1 MVGLFRLILKS
12 DIVHVAAFEVL
23 IVAKEHLL
31 PVLIIV
37 RVSRV
42 DGELNFVG
50 IQIRLGKIDHKT

>member
-31 PVLIIV
+31 AVLIIV